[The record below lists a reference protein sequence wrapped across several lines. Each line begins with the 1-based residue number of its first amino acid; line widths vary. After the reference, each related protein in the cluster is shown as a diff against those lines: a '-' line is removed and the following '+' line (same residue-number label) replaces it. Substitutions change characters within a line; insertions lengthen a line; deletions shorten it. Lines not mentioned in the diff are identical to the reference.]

1 MEILKKSTS
10 TLDLIL
16 SECTQSSDI
25 YFINDHKGSPFNC
38 LKNPIEAA
46 HSAEWHF
53 NNTYTVYLDFCNYLY
68 CKYIYKKHGI
78 K

>member
-1 MEILKKSTS
+1 MKYKMEILKKSTS

-46 HSAEWHF
+46 HSAE
-53 NNTYTVYLDFCNYLY
+53 
-68 CKYIYKKHGI
+68 
-78 K
+78 